1 MAITTAVSNPLER
14 CPIDCAWQFLNAQTS
29 VYRWEADSR
38 HSSASLVCI
47 LKILGTPV
55 CCITLPAALQTAAAC
70 VGVSAGCERCANCLA
85 AYIWHAVMDSTG

>member
-47 LKILGTPV
+47 LKIVGTPV
-55 CCITLPAALQTAAAC
+55 CCITLPAALQHCRLLQRAWEYLQ
-70 VGVSAGCERCANCLA
+70 GVSGVRIVWLL
-85 AYIWHAVMDSTG
+85 IFGTQ